1 MSMDHD
7 IPMVDMG
14 ETGKR
19 IKELREQSGLSVR
32 EVQNFLGLE
41 APQSI
46 YHWQS
51 GKTLPS
57 VDHLIALSKLFGVS
71 VEEIL
76 ILRGSECL

>member
-1 MSMDHD
+1 MNHG

-19 IKELREQSGLSVR
+19 IKELRERSGLSVR

-46 YHWQS
+46 YHWQN

-76 ILRGSECL
+76 ILRGSDCL